1 MIEGGDVLQ
10 LLEEGL
16 CPFSEGVRQA
26 WGPENTFMWQRQGAG
41 AFSVTPRLSPG
52 MAAVGGS
59 PSAGLSSEPTRQ
71 AGTDGSFPSSPQ
83 PVWEGCSGGLGKRE
97 LRQLI
102 QFVQRP
108 PKAAE
113 ARGDSGPLLGHLPR

>member
-16 CPFSEGVRQA
+16 CPFSEGARQA

-59 PSAGLSSEPTRQ
+59 PSAGLSSEPT
-71 AGTDGSFPSSPQ
+71 
-83 PVWEGCSGGLGKRE
+83 
-97 LRQLI
+97 
-102 QFVQRP
+102 
-108 PKAAE
+108 
-113 ARGDSGPLLGHLPR
+113 